1 MQDFRRRMRIPHH
14 AGLGRARS
22 RLCASPGRLAGRRG
36 RCDQA
41 DLTRPDLLPSS
52 LSIADVGA
60 LTELR
65 VLARESAMTGS
76 GGSGRV

>member
-1 MQDFRRRMRIPHH
+1 V
-14 AGLGRARS
+14 
-22 RLCASPGRLAGRRG
+22 AGRRG
-36 RCDQA
+36 RSDQV
-41 DLTRPDLLPSS
+41 DLTRPDLLPPS

-76 GGSGRV
+76 GSSGRL